1 VSKVKE
7 RLIVALDVDELA
19 DAERLMDR
27 MQGLVSLYKLGTQ
40 LLTAA
45 GPEAVQRVRR
55 RGWGVFYDA
64 KFHDIPRTVGTA
76 VAAACRQG
84 ATIVNVHASGG
95 KDMMAAAA
103 QAAEEVSK
111 KLKQPRAKVLAV
123 TLLTS
128 LNQKMVDE
136 EIGLKRKLAD
146 QVVHLAK
153 LAQEAGLDGVVASP
167 KEIKAVRAACGP
179 TFIILTPGIRPAGA
193 ELGDQKRTLTPG
205 EAMAA
210 GANYI
215 VVGRPVVEAK
225 DPAAVVRAIHEE
237 MEAAVQ

>member
-1 VSKVKE
+1 
-7 RLIVALDVDELA
+7 
-19 DAERLMDR
+19 
-27 MQGLVSLYKLGTQ
+27 
-40 LLTAA
+40 
-45 GPEAVQRVRR
+45 
-55 RGWGVFYDA
+55 
-64 KFHDIPRTVGTA
+64 VGTA

-95 KDMMAAAA
+95 KDMMIAAA

-123 TLLTS
+123 TVLTS

-136 EIGLKRKLAD
+136 EIGLKRKLGD

-167 KEIKAVRAACGP
+167 REIKAVRAACGA

-193 ELGDQKRTLTPG
+193 DLGDQKRTLTPG

>member
-1 VSKVKE
+1 
-7 RLIVALDVDELA
+7 
-19 DAERLMDR
+19 
-27 MQGLVSLYKLGTQ
+27 
-40 LLTAA
+40 
-45 GPEAVQRVRR
+45 
-55 RGWGVFYDA
+55 VFYDA

-76 VAAACRQG
+76 VAAACRLG
-84 ATIVNVHASGG
+84 ATIVNVHAAGG
-95 KDMMAAAA
+95 KEMMAAAA

-111 KLKQPRAKVLAV
+111 KLKQPRAKILAV
-123 TLLTS
+123 TVLTS
-128 LNQKMVDE
+128 LSQKMVDE

-167 KEIKAVRAACGP
+167 REIKAVRAACGP
-179 TFIILTPGIRPAGA
+179 TFIILTPGIRPSGA
-193 ELGDQKRTLTPG
+193 DLGDQKRTLTPG

-225 DPAAVVRAIHEE
+225 DPAEVVRKIHTE
-237 MEAAVQ
+237 MEAALA